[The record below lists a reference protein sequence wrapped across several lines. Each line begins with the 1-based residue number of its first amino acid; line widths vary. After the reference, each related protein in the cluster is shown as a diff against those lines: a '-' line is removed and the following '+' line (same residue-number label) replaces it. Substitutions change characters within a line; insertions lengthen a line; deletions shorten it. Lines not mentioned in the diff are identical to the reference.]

1 MSHII
6 QMSASCHT
14 HNCVMPRT
22 GDLPDF
28 PLELA
33 IPSAEQLLKTT
44 DPLLQTPS
52 SSSPT
57 SVSPRAAVHEQGEE
71 VGAEKGEGWG
81 SDDELTREAIE
92 FVVSS
97 EFYMLCMRDILL
109 HLCDKT

>member
-1 MSHII
+1 
-6 QMSASCHT
+6 
-14 HNCVMPRT
+14 MPRT

-52 SSSPT
+52 SPHPT

-71 VGAEKGEGWG
+71 VGVENEGGWV
-81 SDDELTREAIE
+81 SEDELTREAIE

-97 EFYMLCMRDILL
+97 ESYMLCMSDKLL
-109 HLCDKT
+109 HLYDIT